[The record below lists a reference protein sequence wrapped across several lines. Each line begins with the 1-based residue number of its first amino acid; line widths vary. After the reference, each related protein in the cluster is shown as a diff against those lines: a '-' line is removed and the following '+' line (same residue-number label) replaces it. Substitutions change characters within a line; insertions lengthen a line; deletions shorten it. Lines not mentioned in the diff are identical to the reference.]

1 MEGECISREGKR
13 GKPRGV
19 GKHGSCG
26 ELKEEQNRAG
36 RAECVRLWGIQVGLS
51 G

>member
-1 MEGECISREGKR
+1 MEGECISREGER

-36 RAECVRLWGIQVGLS
+36 RAECVRLWGIQVGVS